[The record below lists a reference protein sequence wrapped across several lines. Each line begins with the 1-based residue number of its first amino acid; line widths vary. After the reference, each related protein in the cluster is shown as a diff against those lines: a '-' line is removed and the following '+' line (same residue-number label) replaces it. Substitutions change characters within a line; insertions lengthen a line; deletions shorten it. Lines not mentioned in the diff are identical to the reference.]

1 MSNRAHRKWIL
12 DLMEEMDVGDDR
24 DHDSDYAYDSSGK
37 SLDPT
42 FAAERRITYYFV
54 SISNFAGNLNTHP
67 KMCLVSF
74 VIASH
79 SNR

>member
-24 DHDSDYAYDSSGK
+24 DHDSNYAYDSSGK

-42 FAAERRITYYFV
+42 FAAE
-54 SISNFAGNLNTHP
+54 
-67 KMCLVSF
+67 
-74 VIASH
+74 
-79 SNR
+79 